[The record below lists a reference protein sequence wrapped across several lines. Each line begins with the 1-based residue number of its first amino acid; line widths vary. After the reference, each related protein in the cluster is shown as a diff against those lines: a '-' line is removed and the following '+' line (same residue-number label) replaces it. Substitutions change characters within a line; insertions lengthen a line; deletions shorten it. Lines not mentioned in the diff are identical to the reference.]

1 MDNGDGDT
9 LLRIDRALD
18 ATLESVAKGVSS
30 SIIKAIE
37 GAIHDTLNEI
47 VALGEKVV
55 WSLGKTASKVIE
67 STRPSVKSSTTGV
80 GNRFFGI
87 LSGTGGTNK
96 RCVILLIIMVLVYVN
111 RSGLLKFCQRKT
123 SESADQ
129 TTTPST
135 IPLTSTKTSTPTSF
149 TQLTGRIR

>member
-37 GAIHDTLNEI
+37 AAIHDTLNEI

-55 WSLGKTASKVIE
+55 
-67 STRPSVKSSTTGV
+67 
-80 GNRFFGI
+80 
-87 LSGTGGTNK
+87 
-96 RCVILLIIMVLVYVN
+96 
-111 RSGLLKFCQRKT
+111 
-123 SESADQ
+123 
-129 TTTPST
+129 
-135 IPLTSTKTSTPTSF
+135 
-149 TQLTGRIR
+149 